1 MATTAV
7 ASRRA
12 GWLFI
17 APALSLMVL
26 ILLVPIAGAALL
38 SFTDY
43 SLGGEAPHWIGFE
56 NYERIFTQ
64 SRYQSMLE
72 ATLTYVF
79 VVTPLSIGLGLG
91 SALLIVSLRWGGAFY
106 KTIFFLPVMATLMAM
121 SIVWG
126 FVLHPTLGFVN
137 STLASFCD
145 VGWLHVWG
153 WFDRACQN
161 GFPLWLGDRSYAI
174 WTVCF
179 VGVWQGFGFNM
190 VLYLAGLSSVPRELY
205 QAAEMDG
212 ARTAWDRFRLVT
224 WPMLGPTTVFV
235 VTITVIRSFQVFDI
249 VEGFYEQG
257 AGPSRSAYVILVA
270 MYEKGIRENLMGMGA
285 AIAMI
290 FLAFV
295 VIATLIQQHIVEK
308 RAHYA

>member
-1 MATTAV
+1 MASTSV
-7 ASRRA
+7 SASRA
-12 GWLFI
+12 GWFFV
-17 APALSLMVL
+17 APALVLMVL
-26 ILLVPIAGAALL
+26 ILLLPIAGAALL

-43 SLGGEAPHWIGFE
+43 SLGGAAPRWVGFE
-56 NYERIFTQ
+56 NYEKILTQ
-64 SRYQSMLE
+64 SRYRNMVE
-72 ATLTYVF
+72 ATLTYVLT
-79 VVTPLSIGLGLG
+79 VTPLSIGLGLG
-91 SALLIVSLRWGGAFY
+91 AALLIHSLRWGGAFY

-121 SIVWG
+121 SIVWS
-126 FVLHPTLGFVN
+126 FTLHPTLGLVN
-137 STLASFCD
+137 TTLASFC
-145 VGWLHVWG
+145 GLPWLRVWS
-153 WFDRACQN
+153 WFDQACQT

-190 VLYLAGLSSVPRELY
+190 VLYLAGLTSVPRELY
-205 QAAEMDG
+205 HAAEMDG

-257 AGPSRSAYVILVA
+257 AGPSRSAYVILFA
-270 MYEKGIRENLMGMGA
+270 MYEKGIKENLVGIGA

-295 VIATLIQQHIVEK
+295 VVTTLIQQRIVEK
-308 RAHYA
+308 KAHYA

>member
-1 MATTAV
+1 MATTSV
-7 ASRRA
+7 AARRA
-12 GWLFI
+12 GWAFV
-17 APALSLMVL
+17 APAVTLMIL
-26 ILLVPIAGAALL
+26 ILLLPIAGAALL

-43 SLGGEAPHWIGFE
+43 SLGGAAPGWVGLE
-56 NYERIFTQ
+56 NYEKILTQ
-64 SRYQSMLE
+64 SRYRAMFE
-72 ATLTYVF
+72 ATLTYVLT
-79 VVTPLSIGLGLG
+79 VTPLSIGLGLG
-91 SALLIVSLRWGGAFY
+91 AALLIHSLRWGGAFY
-106 KTIFFLPVMATLMAM
+106 KTVFFLPAMATLMAM
-121 SIVWG
+121 SIVWS
-126 FVLHPTLGFVN
+126 FTLHPTLGLVN
-137 STLASFCD
+137 ATLGSFCGT
-145 VGWLHVWG
+145 GWLHLWG
-153 WFDRACQN
+153 WFDKGCRT
-161 GFPLWLGDRSYAI
+161 GFPLWLGDGSYAI

-190 VLYLAGLSSVPRELY
+190 VLYLAGLTSVPRELY

-257 AGPSRSAYVILVA
+257 AGPSRSAYVILFA
-270 MYEKGIRENLMGMGA
+270 MYEKGIRENLIGIGA

-295 VIATLIQQHIVEK
+295 VLTTLIQQRILDK
-308 RAHYA
+308 KAHYA